1 MNTQSFKDFFLEPDR
16 KNGKV
21 MAFYV
26 CACGIFSLIATSIV
40 GTVKFINGNVPAGWG
55 SFALSML
62 SLILL
67 VYAAVNIKRGK
78 INNIEKMSYP
88 IIVIGFIF
96 GLTCLFFLD
105 GGINGGVPLFFI
117 LAVVVTPW
125 LINSNDAV
133 ILTVMEVLAY
143 SLNVF
148 FAHRYPDSVNPV
160 RLRDFSIIFSS
171 IAVVVV
177 LAALCLLYSYMF
189 RKQKERLDIAIE
201 EAKTANEAKSSF
213 LNSMSHEI
221 RTPMNS
227 ILGMNEMI
235 LREED
240 RPEIR
245 EYAQVIQRS
254 GRALLG
260 IINDVLDFSKLQ
272 DSKMEIMPL
281 RYDLSSLINDLVNI
295 AAEQA
300 KKKSL
305 TFTVNVDKSIPR
317 ILEGDE
323 YHIRQV
329 MLNILNNAIKYTE
342 RGGVTVTVGYEKK
355 EDYSILLRCAVSD
368 TGIGIKADDLDYI
381 FQPFEHLESTRRFS
395 SDGSGLGLSIVQ
407 KLLTLMGSELK
418 VESVFHKGSTFSFEV
433 PQTVIKWEP
442 IGDYERAYSVA
453 TNHQGKKFMTSFQ
466 APNAKVLVV
475 DDADINLLVFANL
488 LKKTKIKIDTA
499 SSGLEMLQM
508 VRMNHYDIIF
518 LDHRMPGMDGIEAFH
533 AMKKITDGININTPV
548 VALTANAVLGA
559 RQLYMDEGFSDYISK
574 PIDTVRL
581 EQVLLEYIPQ
591 NLIIKG
597 EDISENSPAHIPT
610 PVITYIGFQA
620 AEEYGPMNEE
630 NQTPDFGFDDDSE
643 EENEEDEYSKYK
655 NIPGIDFDAAVTNCG
670 TEDTFIQ
677 ALEIFYNSL
686 DKKADEIETYEREK
700 DIKNYTVKVHALKSA
715 ARLVGALD
723 LSADAKHL
731 EESGDNND
739 VHEIEQKTP
748 ALLSKYRAY
757 KPVLAKVFG
766 GGEEDTS
773 LPEIP
778 LEDLHEMYS
787 LIKGFAADFDLDNID
802 KMMEEAK
809 KFRIPEAEREKFEK
823 IKECVT
829 NADWVSLEEL
839 L

>member
-16 KNGKV
+16 GDGRAT
-21 MAFYV
+21 AFYI
-26 CACGIFSLIATSIV
+26 CACGIFSIITASIV
-40 GTVKFINGNVPAGWG
+40 GVVKFVNGNYPAGWG
-55 SFALSML
+55 AAAYLIV
-62 SLILL
+62 SLIMFAD
-67 VYAAVNIKRGK
+67 VIINIKRK
-78 INNIEKMSYP
+78 NAKRLKKLTYP
-88 IIVIGFIF
+88 VVIIGFIF

-125 LINSNDAV
+125 LLDINDA
-133 ILTVMEVLAY
+133 IIMTGLEVAAY
-143 SLNVF
+143 ALNVL
-148 FAHRYPDSVNPV
+148 FAYRYPESVNPV
-160 RLRDFSIIFSS
+160 RLHDFSLIFSS
-171 IAVVVV
+171 LAVIIA
-177 LAALCLLYSYMF
+177 LAVLCLLYTFIF
-189 RKQKERLDIAIE
+189 RKQQEQLDLAIT
-201 EAKTANEAKSSF
+201 EAKSANEAKSSF

-245 EYAQVIQRS
+245 EYASVIQRS

-272 DSKMEIMPL
+272 DSKMEIMPV
-281 RYDLSSLINDLVNI
+281 RYDLSSLVNDLVNI

-342 RGGVTVTVGYEKK
+342 RGGVTVSISYEKTD
-355 EDYSILLRCAVSD
+355 EYLIMLHCAVSD
-368 TGIGIKADDLDYI
+368 TGIGIKSDDLEYI
-381 FQPFEHLESTRRFS
+381 FRPFEHLEATRRFS
-395 SDGSGLGLSIVQ
+395 NDGSGLGLSIVQ

-418 VESVFHKGSTFSFEV
+418 VESVFHKGSTFSFDV
-433 PQTVIKWEP
+433 PQVVIKWEP
-442 IGDYERAYSVA
+442 IGDYERAYTVA
-453 TNHQGKKFMTSFQ
+453 TNRQNKKFMQSFQ
-466 APNAKVLVV
+466 APKAKVLVV
-475 DDADINLLVFANL
+475 DDADINLMVFANL

-508 VRMNHYDIIF
+508 IRMNHYDMIF

-533 AMKKITDGININTPV
+533 AMKKITDGINYNTPV

-581 EQVLLEYIPQ
+581 EQVLLEYLPKDY
-591 NLIIKG
+591 IIKG
-597 EDISENSPAHIPT
+597 EDIPENSPEHIPT
-610 PVITYIGFQA
+610 PKVSQVAVTYTESYTPPAVEEQEYE
-620 AEEYGPMNEE
+620 AEAE
-630 NQTPDFGFDDDSE
+630 DSA
-643 EENEEDEYSKYK
+643 EEDEYAKYK
-655 NIPGIDFDAAVTNCG
+655 NIPGIDFEAAVTNCG

-748 ALLSKYRAY
+748 KLLAKYRAY

-766 GGEEDTS
+766 SGEEDTS
-773 LPEIP
+773 LPEISI
-778 LEDLHEMYS
+778 EDLHEMYS
-787 LIKGFAADFDLDNID
+787 LIKGFAEEFDLDNID
-802 KMMEEAK
+802 RMMEEAK
-809 KFRIPEAEREKFEK
+809 GFRIPESEREKFEK

-829 NADWVSLEEL
+829 NADWGSLEEL

>member
-1 MNTQSFKDFFLEPDR
+1 MNIQSLKDFFLEPDR
-16 KNGKV
+16 SGEKV
-21 MAFYV
+21 SAFYIF
-26 CACGIFSLIATSIV
+26 AGGIFATLATFIIATIEYVAGNFPAASGSAV
-40 GTVKFINGNVPAGWG
+40 FCAVSMALTVYV
-55 SFALSML
+55 
-62 SLILL
+62 
-67 VYAAVNIKRGK
+67 AVCVKRGRIDRIKK
-78 INNIEKMSYP
+78 IRYP
-88 IIVIGFIF
+88 AVVIGFIF
-96 GLTCLFFLD
+96 GFTCLFFLD
-105 GGINGGVPLFFI
+105 GGINGGVPLFFV
-117 LAVVVTPW
+117 LAVVVTPT
-125 LINSNDAV
+125 LLDVGDAIV
-133 ILTVMEVLAY
+133 AVALEVAAFGLNIYFAY
-143 SLNVF
+143 N
-148 FAHRYPDSVNPV
+148 YPDSVNPV
-160 RLRDFSIIFSS
+160 RLHDFSLIFSS
-171 IAVVVV
+171 GSVV
-177 LAALCLLYSYMF
+177 AALAILCMIYTYLF
-189 RKQKERLDIAIE
+189 RHQQERLATAIT

-235 LREED
+235 LREEQ

-272 DSKMEIMPL
+272 DSKMEIMPI
-281 RYDLSSLINDLVNI
+281 RYDLSSLINDMVNV

-305 TFTVNVDKSIPR
+305 TFTLNVDKSIPR

-329 MLNILNNAIKYTE
+329 IMNIVNNAIKYTE
-342 RGGVTVTVGYEKK
+342 RGGVTVSMTYEKSD
-355 EDYSILLRCAVSD
+355 EYSILLRCAITD
-368 TGIGIKADDLDYI
+368 TGIGIKTDDIDYI

-407 KLLTLMGSELK
+407 KLLNLMDSELK
-418 VESVFHKGSTFSFEV
+418 VESVFHKGSTFSFEI

-442 IGDYERAYSVA
+442 IGDYERAYAVA
-453 TNHQGKKFMTSFQ
+453 TNRQGKKTMQSFQ
-466 APNAKVLVV
+466 APEAKVLVV
-475 DDADINLLVFANL
+475 DDADINLMVFANL
-488 LKKTKIKIDTA
+488 LKQTKIKIDTA

-508 VRMNHYDIIF
+508 VRMNHYDMIF

-533 AMKKITDGININTPV
+533 AMKKITDGINYNTPV

-559 RQLYMDEGFSDYISK
+559 RQLYIDEGFSDYVSK

-581 EQVLLEYIPQ
+581 EQVLLEYIPN
-591 NLIIKG
+591 NLIIRG
-597 EDISENSPAHIPT
+597 EDIPEDSPENIPVPTVADVGFTYSEDYA
-610 PVITYIGFQA
+610 
-620 AEEYGPMNEE
+620 PM
-630 NQTPDFGFDDDSE
+630 T
-643 EENEEDEYSKYK
+643 EENEAPDEEAEDEYAKYK
-655 NIPGIDFDAAVTNCG
+655 NIPGIDFEAAVTNCG

-715 ARLVGALD
+715 ARLVGALE

-731 EESGDNND
+731 EESGDNED
-739 VHEIEQKTP
+739 IHEIEAKTP
-748 ALLSKYRAY
+748 KLLAKYRAY

-766 GGEEDTS
+766 GGEEDES
-773 LPEIP
+773 LPEISV
-778 LEDLHEMYS
+778 EDLHEMYS

-802 KMMEEAK
+802 SMMEKAK
-809 KFRIPEAEREKFEK
+809 GFRIPEAEREKFDK

-829 NADWVSLEEL
+829 NADWGSLEEL

>member
-1 MNTQSFKDFFLEPDR
+1 MNTQSFKDFILTPDH
-16 KNGKV
+16 KSGKGI
-21 MAFYV
+21 AFYV
-26 CACGIFSLIATSIV
+26 CACGIFSVLAAGIV
-40 GTVKFINGNVPAGWG
+40 AVVKFLAGNYLAGWG
-55 SFALSML
+55 SLVFCLLSVV
-62 SLILL
+62 LL
-67 VYAAVNIKRGK
+67 GYSIINIKFGK
-78 INNIEKMSYP
+78 TERVRRLALP
-88 IIVIGFIF
+88 VVVIGLIF

-125 LINSNDAV
+125 LLEPRDAV
-133 ILTVMEVLAY
+133 VMSFLEVLAFG
-143 SLNVF
+143 LNIY
-148 FAHRYPDSVNPV
+148 FAHNYPNSVNPV
-160 RLRDFSIIFSS
+160 RLHDFSLIFSS
-171 IAVVVV
+171 MSVLVALAV
-177 LAALCLLYSYMF
+177 LCLLYTYIF
-189 RKQKERLDIAIE
+189 RKQQEQLASAIN

-245 EYAQVIQRS
+245 EYASVIQRS

-272 DSKMEIMPL
+272 DSKMEIMPV

-305 TFTVNVDKSIPR
+305 TFTVNVNKSIPR

-342 RGGVTVTVGYEKK
+342 RGGVTVSIDYEKSG
-355 EDYSILLRCAVSD
+355 DYNIMLRCAVSD
-368 TGIGIKADDLDYI
+368 TGIGIKSDDLENI
-381 FQPFEHLESTRRFS
+381 FRPFEHLEATQRFS

-407 KLLTLMGSELK
+407 KLLSLMGSDLK

-433 PQTVIKWEP
+433 SQVVIKWEP
-442 IGDYERAYSVA
+442 IGDYERAYTLA
-453 TNHQGKKFMTSFQ
+453 TNRQSKKSMQSFQ
-466 APNAKVLVV
+466 APKAKVLVV
-475 DDADINLLVFANL
+475 DDADINLMVFANL

-508 VRMNHYDIIF
+508 IRMNHYDMIF

-533 AMKKITDGININTPV
+533 AMKKITDGINYNTPV

-581 EQVLLEYIPQ
+581 EQVLLEYLPKEY
-591 NLIIKG
+591 IIKG
-597 EDISENSPAHIPT
+597 EDIPENSPENIPT
-610 PVITYIGFQA
+610 PKVAEVGVTYTESYSSPASAVEESQDFEEEE
-620 AEEYGPMNEE
+620 AEDDEYGK
-630 NQTPDFGFDDDSE
+630 F
-643 EENEEDEYSKYK
+643 K
-655 NIPGIDFDAAVTNCG
+655 NIPGIDFEAAVTNCG
-670 TEDTFIQ
+670 TEDTFVQ

-686 DKKADEIETYEREK
+686 DKKADEIENYEREK

-731 EESGDNND
+731 EECGDNND

-748 ALLSKYRAY
+748 KLLAKYRAY

-778 LEDLHEMYS
+778 VADLHEMYS

-829 NADWVSLEEL
+829 NADWGSLEEL

>member
-1 MNTQSFKDFFLEPDR
+1 MNTQLFKDFFLEPDR
-16 KNGKV
+16 SREKV
-21 MAFYV
+21 LAFYL
-26 CACGIFSLIATSIV
+26 CACGIFAIIVTGIISAANFIV
-40 GTVKFINGNVPAGWG
+40 GNYPAGWG
-55 SFALSML
+55 AVCYCLISAIMFAFVA
-62 SLILL
+62 IT
-67 VYAAVNIKRGK
+67 VKRGNMK
-78 INNIEKMSYP
+78 RLKKLPYP
-88 IIVIGFIF
+88 MIVAGFIF

-105 GGINGGVPLFFI
+105 GGINGGVPLFFV
-117 LAVVVTPW
+117 LAVVVTP
-125 LINSNDAV
+125 LLLEINDAIV
-133 ILTVMEVLAY
+133 VTTLEVVAFG
-143 SLNVF
+143 LNVF
-148 FAHRYPDSVNPV
+148 FAYRYPDSVNHTNIHN
-160 RLRDFSIIFSS
+160 FSIIFSS
-171 IAVVVV
+171 AAVIMA
-177 LAALCLLYSYMF
+177 LATLCLLYAYVF
-189 RKQKERLDIAIE
+189 KKQQELLATAITDS
-201 EAKTANEAKSSF
+201 KTANEAKSSF

-235 LREED
+235 LREEQS
-240 RPEIR
+240 PEIR

-272 DSKMEIMPL
+272 DSKMEIMPI
-281 RYDLSSLINDLVNI
+281 RYDLSSLINDVVNV

-305 TFTVNVDKSIPR
+305 TFTINVDKSIPR

-323 YHIRQV
+323 YHIRQII
-329 MLNILNNAIKYTE
+329 MNIVNNAIKYTE
-342 RGGVTVTVGYEKK
+342 RGGVTVSISYEKSD
-355 EDYSILLRCAVSD
+355 DYSIMLRCAVSD
-368 TGIGIKADDLDYI
+368 TGIGIKTDDLDYI
-381 FQPFEHLESTRRFS
+381 FRPFEHLESTRRFS

-407 KLLTLMGSELK
+407 KLLTLMNSTLN

-433 PQTVIKWEP
+433 SQLVIKWEP
-442 IGDYERAYSVA
+442 IGDYERAYAVA
-453 TNHQGKKFMTSFQ
+453 TNRQTKKFMQSFQ
-466 APNAKVLVV
+466 APEAKVLVV
-475 DDADINLLVFANL
+475 DDADINLMVFANL

-508 VRMNHYDIIF
+508 VRMNHYDMIF

-533 AMKKITDGININTPV
+533 AMKKITDGINYNTPV

-559 RQLYMDEGFSDYISK
+559 RQLYIDEGFSDYISK

-581 EQVLLEYIPQ
+581 EQVLLEYIPK
-591 NLIIKG
+591 NLIIRG
-597 EDISENSPAHIPT
+597 EDIPEDSPENIPAPKVNEVSVTYSES
-610 PVITYIGFQA
+610 YS
-620 AEEYGPMNEE
+620 PMNEPE
-630 NQTPDFGFDDDSE
+630 PDEAEYEDEDETG
-643 EENEEDEYSKYK
+643 EDEYAKYK
-655 NIPGIDFDAAVTNCG
+655 NIPGIDFEAAVTNCG

-715 ARLVGALD
+715 ARLVGALE

-739 VHEIEQKTP
+739 VHEIETKTP
-748 ALLSKYRAY
+748 KLLAKYRAY

-766 GGEEDTS
+766 GGEEDMS
-773 LPEIP
+773 LPEISV
-778 LEDLHEMYS
+778 EDLHEMYS

-802 KMMEEAK
+802 RMMEESK
-809 KFRIPEAEREKFEK
+809 NFRIPESEREKFEK

-829 NADWVSLEEL
+829 NADWGSLEEL

>member
-1 MNTQSFKDFFLEPDR
+1 MNTQLFKDFFLDPDR
-16 KNGKV
+16 NSGKV

-26 CACGIFSLIATSIV
+26 CACGIFSVIATAIV
-40 GTVKFINGNVPAGWG
+40 GVVKFINGNYPAGWG
-55 SFALSML
+55 SLVFG
-62 SLILL
+62 LISAVML
-67 VYAAVNIKRGK
+67 VYALINVKRGK
-78 INNIEKMSYP
+78 ANNLKKLSFP
-88 IIVIGFIF
+88 IVVIGFIF

-117 LAVVVTPW
+117 LAVVITPW
-125 LINSNDAV
+125 LLEPNDAV
-133 ILTVMEVLAY
+133 VMSALEVAAFA
-143 SLNVF
+143 LNIYF
-148 FAHRYPDSVNPV
+148 SYHYPESVNPV
-160 RLRDFSIIFSS
+160 RLHDFSVIFSS
-171 IAVVVV
+171 VSVVIA
-177 LAALCLLYSYMF
+177 LAVLCLLYTYIF
-189 RKQKERLDIAIE
+189 RKQQEQLDLAIT

-245 EYAQVIQRS
+245 EYASVIQRS

-272 DSKMEIMPL
+272 DRKMEIMPV
-281 RYDLSSLINDLVNI
+281 RYDLSSLINDIVNI
-295 AAEQA
+295 AAESA

-329 MLNILNNAIKYTE
+329 LLNILNNAIKYTE
-342 RGGVTVTVGYEKK
+342 RGGVTVSITYEKTD
-355 EDYSILLRCAVSD
+355 DYNIMLQCAVAD
-368 TGIGIKADDLDYI
+368 TGIGIKSDDLEYI

-395 SDGSGLGLSIVQ
+395 SDGSGLGLPIVQ
-407 KLLTLMGSELK
+407 KLLSLMGSELK
-418 VESVFHKGSTFSFEV
+418 VESVFHKGSTFSFDV
-433 PQTVIKWEP
+433 PQVVIKWEP
-442 IGDYERAYSVA
+442 IGDYERAYTVA
-453 TNHQGKKFMTSFQ
+453 TNRQNKKFMQSFQ
-466 APNAKVLVV
+466 APKAKVLVV
-475 DDADINLLVFANL
+475 DDADINLMVFANL

-499 SSGLEMLQM
+499 TSGLEMLQM
-508 VRMNHYDIIF
+508 IRMNHYDIIF

-533 AMKKITDGININTPV
+533 AMKKITDGINYNTPV

-581 EQVLLEYIPQ
+581 EQVLLEYLPKDY
-591 NLIIKG
+591 IIKG
-597 EDISENSPAHIPT
+597 EEIPADSPENIPT
-610 PVITYIGFQA
+610 PSVKEISFASPTNFESTYEEDQEDE
-620 AEEYGPMNEE
+620 AEP
-630 NQTPDFGFDDDSE
+630 
-643 EENEEDEYSKYK
+643 EEDEYAKYK
-655 NIPGIDFDAAVTNCG
+655 DIPGIDFDAAVTNCG

-715 ARLVGALD
+715 ARLVGALE
-723 LSADAKHL
+723 LSEDAKHL
-731 EESGDNND
+731 EAAGDNND

-748 ALLSKYRAY
+748 ALLSKYRSY

-773 LPEIP
+773 LPEISVA
-778 LEDLHEMYS
+778 DLHEMYS
-787 LIKGFAADFDLDNID
+787 LIKGFADDFDLDNID

-829 NADWVSLEEL
+829 NADWGSLEEL

>member
-1 MNTQSFKDFFLEPDR
+1 MNTQSFKDFILEPNRSD
-16 KNGKV
+16 GKV
-21 MAFYV
+21 MAFYLCV
-26 CACGIFSLIATSIV
+26 CGIFIL
-40 GTVKFINGNVPAGWG
+40 TVAGLTGLVRFLAGNYVAGWANVI
-55 SFALSML
+55 FALSASIM
-62 SLILL
+62 L
-67 VYAAVNIKRGK
+67 VYVIIEMKRK
-78 INNIEKMSYP
+78 RTEHLNRMAYP
-88 IIVIGFIF
+88 FVVLEFIF
-96 GLTCLFFLD
+96 GLTCLFFMD
-105 GGINGGVPLFFI
+105 GGINGGVPIYFI
-117 LAVVVTPW
+117 LAVVITPW
-125 LINSNDAV
+125 FLETED
-133 ILTVMEVLAY
+133 
-143 SLNVF
+143 
-148 FAHRYPDSVNPV
+148 
-160 RLRDFSIIFSS
+160 
-171 IAVVVV
+171 AVVVLV
-177 LAALCLLYSYMF
+177 LEILAFSLNMLFAARYPESVNTFNTHVGKIIFPISIVTLTLGVLCLSYAYMF
-189 RKQKERLDIAIE
+189 RKQREQLAAAIT

-245 EYAQVIQRS
+245 EYASVIQRS

-272 DSKMEIMPL
+272 DSKMEIMSV

-305 TFTVNVDKSIPR
+305 SFTVNVDKSIPR

-323 YHIRQV
+323 YHIRQA

-342 RGGVTVTVGYEKK
+342 RGGVTISMSFEKT
-355 EDYSILLRCAVSD
+355 EDYKILLHCAVSD
-368 TGIGIKADDLDYI
+368 TGIGIKSDDLEAI

-407 KLLTLMGSELK
+407 KLLNLMGAELK
-418 VESVFHKGSTFSFEV
+418 VESVFHKGSTFSFDV

-442 IGDYERAYSVA
+442 IGDYERAYTVA
-453 TNHQGKKFMTSFQ
+453 TNRQSKKFMQSFQ
-466 APNAKVLVV
+466 APKAKVLVV
-475 DDADINLLVFANL
+475 DDADINLMVFANL

-508 VRMNHYDIIF
+508 IRMNHYDMIF

-533 AMKKITDGININTPV
+533 EMKKITDGINFNTPV
-548 VALTANAVLGA
+548 IALTANAVLGA

-581 EQVLLEYIPQ
+581 EQVLLEYLPKDY
-591 NLIIKG
+591 IIKG
-597 EDISENSPAHIPT
+597 EEISENSPEHIPT
-610 PVITYIGFQA
+610 PKVNEVGVTYTESYKS
-620 AEEYGPMNEE
+620 AEPQEPEY
-630 NQTPDFGFDDDSE
+630 DDE
-643 EENEEDEYSKYK
+643 PEAEEEDEYGKYK
-655 NIPGIDFDAAVTNCG
+655 NIQGIDFDAAVTNCG

-677 ALEIFYNSL
+677 ALEIFYNSI
-686 DKKADEIETYEREK
+686 DKKADEIEDYERGK

-731 EESGDNND
+731 EEAGDKND
-739 VHEIEQKTP
+739 VPEIEQKTP
-748 ALLSKYRAY
+748 ALLSKYRSY

-766 GGEEDTS
+766 GGEDDS
-773 LPEIP
+773 LPEIS
-778 LEDLHEMYS
+778 LDDLHEMYS
-787 LIKGFAADFDLDNID
+787 SMKGFAEEFDLDGID
-802 KMMEEAK
+802 NLLENAK
-809 KFRIPEAEREKFEK
+809 KFRIPEAEREKFDK
-823 IKECVT
+823 VKEAAT
-829 NADWVSLEEL
+829 NADWGSLEEL